1 MPVEK
6 SQMKKGTKTIKIL
19 TVVGARP
26 NFVKVAPLV
35 RRIQEFNED
44 SSRQEKISHILVHTG
59 QHYDYNLSKVFF
71 EELSIPAP
79 DVYLGVGSG
88 THAEQ
93 TAKIMLS
100 FEKVLFE
107 LNPHI
112 VVVVGDV
119 NSTLACALTAVK
131 AGFPVA
137 HIEAGLRCYDRTL
150 PEEVNRLLT
159 DAIADLLFAPSEDA
173 VNNLKKENIA
183 GERIFFVGNI
193 MIDCLIEHE
202 KEIENSQILQK
213 LGLTPKNYALL
224 TLHRNKNVDEAE
236 ILSGILRAVNR
247 LSEQISIVFPVHPR
261 TLKRI
266 AEFGLNDLISPRILL
281 VEPLGY
287 IDFLKLLKDSR
298 FVMTDSGGV
307 QEETTFCGVPCLT
320 LRETTERPITV
331 ISGTNEV
338 VGVEEESIIHWGR
351 KALRDEWKKGSI
363 PTLWDGKTSHRVLQ
377 ILVEYALKSGL

>member
-6 SQMKKGTKTIKIL
+6 SQIRKETKTIKIL

-44 SSRQEKISHILVHTG
+44 SSHREKINHILVHTG

-100 FEKVLFE
+100 FEKALFE

-173 VNNLKKENIA
+173 VQNLKKENIA
-183 GERIFFVGNI
+183 EERIFFVGNI

-202 KEIENSQILQK
+202 REIENSPILQK

-236 ILSGILRAVNR
+236 ILKGILRAVNR
-247 LSEQISIVFPVHPR
+247 LSEQISVVFPVHPR

-266 AEFGLNDLISPRILL
+266 AEFGLNDLIGPRILL

-287 IDFLKLLKDSR
+287 IDFLKLLKNSK
-298 FVMTDSGGV
+298 FVLTDSGGV

-331 ISGTNEV
+331 TVGTNEV
-338 VGVEEESIIHWGR
+338 VGVEEESIIHWGQ
-351 KALRDEWKKGSI
+351 KALKDEWKKGSI
-363 PTLWDGKTSHRVLQ
+363 PNLWDGKTSHRVLQ
-377 ILVEYALKSGL
+377 ILVQYAIKSGL

>member
-1 MPVEK
+1 MPVER

-71 EELSIPAP
+71 DELSIPTP

-100 FEKVLFE
+100 FEKALFE

-159 DAIADLLFAPSEDA
+159 DAIADLLFAPSEDT

-183 GERIFFVGNI
+183 EERIFFVGNI

-363 PTLWDGKTSHRVLQ
+363 PNLWDGKTSHRILQ
-377 ILVEYALKSGL
+377 ILVEYAIKSGF

>member
-1 MPVEK
+1 
-6 SQMKKGTKTIKIL
+6 
-19 TVVGARP
+19 
-26 NFVKVAPLV
+26 
-35 RRIQEFNED
+35 
-44 SSRQEKISHILVHTG
+44 
-59 QHYDYNLSKVFF
+59 
-71 EELSIPAP
+71 
-79 DVYLGVGSG
+79 
-88 THAEQ
+88 
-93 TAKIMLS
+93 MLS
-100 FEKVLFE
+100 LEKVLFK

-131 AGFPVA
+131 AVFPVA

-183 GERIFFVGNI
+183 EERIFFVGNI

-247 LSEQISIVFPVHPR
+247 LSEQICIVFPIHPR

-266 AEFGLNDLISPRILL
+266 AEFGLNDLIGPRILL

-287 IDFLKLLKDSR
+287 IDFLKLLKNSK

>member
-1 MPVEK
+1 
-6 SQMKKGTKTIKIL
+6 MKKGTKTIKIL

-44 SSRQEKISHILVHTG
+44 SSRPEKISHILVHTG
-59 QHYDYNLSKVFF
+59 QHYNYNLSKVFF
-71 EELSIPAP
+71 DELSIPMP
-79 DVYLGVGSG
+79 DVYLGIGSG

-100 FEKVLFE
+100 LEKVLFK

-131 AGFPVA
+131 AVFPVA

-183 GERIFFVGNI
+183 EERIFFVGNI

-202 KEIENSQILQK
+202 KEIENSPILQK

-247 LSEQISIVFPVHPR
+247 LSEQICIVFPIHLR

-287 IDFLKLLKDSR
+287 IDFLKLLKNSK

-320 LRETTERPITV
+320 LRETTRATDNGDFGNERG
-331 ISGTNEV
+331 SG
-338 VGVEEESIIHWGR
+338 R
-351 KALRDEWKKGSI
+351 
-363 PTLWDGKTSHRVLQ
+363 
-377 ILVEYALKSGL
+377 